1 MATWQVGSTLQWGL
15 KVYDTAGDLA
25 DLGGGD
31 PTATITLPDA
41 TTTTGTVSKTATGT
55 YAATL
60 VSTQVGRHSCTWTGS
75 GANSGGLPTTE
86 PLDVWPADGPRQII
100 SLADARDGLNMA
112 AGQTVNDDELRGFVA
127 AAGVVIDHVAG
138 AQLTKVMTE
147 TWSGAG
153 APAVLLSDIPA
164 TVSTVTENGTELTA
178 DTDYCW
184 DEHGILWRGSRPHA
198 AAWSATK
205 PRNVV
210 VTYTAGAAVLPEN
223 VRLAAV
229 MLVRHWWLQTQQS
242 ARPFV
247 PEYEPAPVMVAG
259 YAVPNMVVDLLKPSM
274 HRVPGVA

>member
-1 MATWQVGSTLQWGL
+1 MSYDLGQSIVFGL
-15 KVYDTAGDLA
+15 TVKNTAGTLA
-25 DLGGGD
+25 DLGGGN
-31 PTATITLPDA
+31 PTCTLTKPDG
-41 TTTTGTVSKTATGT
+41 TTAAASVTKDATGT
-55 YAATL
+55 YAATYT
-60 VSTQVGRHSCTWTGS
+60 SDQEGRWAATWDGS
-75 GANSGGLPTTE
+75 GDNSGGLPYYDVA
-86 PLDVWPADGPRQII
+86 DVWPVNPRLIV
-100 SLADARDGLNMA
+100 SLGDVRDGLNMA
-112 AGQTVNDDELRGFVA
+112 AGQTVNDDELRGFVV

-138 AQLTKVMTE
+138 AQLTKVTTE